1 MNKSFY
7 RTEGDK
13 FKITVMRD
21 IDDILDDDGNVTSHP
36 DFAELRH
43 GDIVYNMAH
52 KDYREYAFNAIRVYR
67 GQKFVEGISSHNG
80 IGVEIKTNITSRI
93 ANPVT
98 FYENLANY
106 KPHKIDELFIML
118 DSKAHKGFIYNYS
131 SMTDSEID
139 QHKFFWWQ
147 NLGEL
152 AIINCNGSIEE
163 KGRRVD
169 GEYGNIFVD
178 YKPSTAEMLYTMSR
192 DGDLDGVTKLIEKG
206 VKPDI
211 ISNENHPKT
220 ACWIATYRRHND
232 ILRVLL
238 ENGADPNFEQEGV
251 VPLYFAIAF
260 QNLEAVKL
268 LVDHGA
274 SLTQTDKKG
283 HTPLYYANNNECKDI
298 IDYVTPP
305 QIQVA

>member
-1 MNKSFY
+1 MNTSFS
-7 RTEGDK
+7 RKEGEK
-13 FKITVMRD
+13 FTLIVMRD
-21 IDDILDDDGNVTSHP
+21 IDDILEDDDGNVTSHP

-52 KDYREYAFNAIRVYR
+52 TDYRECAFNAIRVHE
-67 GQKFVEGISSHNG
+67 GHKFVDGISSHNG
-80 IGVEIKTNITSRI
+80 SGVEIKTNITSGI
-93 ANPVT
+93 ANPIT

-106 KPHKIDELFIML
+106 KPHKIAELFIML
-118 DSKAHKGFIYNYS
+118 DSKAHKGHIYNYS
-131 SMTDSEID
+131 SMNDSEIN

-147 NLGEL
+147 NLGKL
-152 AIINCNGSIEE
+152 AIINCNGS
-163 KGRRVD
+163 
-169 GEYGNIFVD
+169 NILVS

-192 DGDLDGVTKLIEKG
+192 EGDLDGVTKLIERG

-220 ACWIATYRRHND
+220 ACWIATYRRHNG

-305 QIQVA
+305 QIQT

>member
-1 MNKSFY
+1 
-7 RTEGDK
+7 
-13 FKITVMRD
+13 MRD
-21 IDDILDDDGNVTSHP
+21 IDDILEDDGNVTSHP

-52 KDYREYAFNAIRVYR
+52 NDYRECAFNAIRVHE
-67 GQKFVEGISSHNG
+67 GHKFVDGISSHSG
-80 IGVEIKTNITSRI
+80 SGVEIKTNITSRI
-93 ANPVT
+93 ANPIT

-169 GEYGNIFVD
+169 SEYGNIFVD

-220 ACWIATYRRHND
+220 ACWIATYRRHNG

-283 HTPLYYANNNECKDI
+283 HTPLYYANNNECEDI
-298 IDYVTPP
+298 IACVTPP
-305 QIQVA
+305 QIQVT